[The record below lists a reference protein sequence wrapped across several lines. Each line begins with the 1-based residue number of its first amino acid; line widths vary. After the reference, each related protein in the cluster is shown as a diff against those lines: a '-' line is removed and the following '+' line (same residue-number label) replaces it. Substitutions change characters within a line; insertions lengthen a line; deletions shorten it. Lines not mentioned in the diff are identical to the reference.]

1 VLYPP
6 RGGKKMQESS
16 LILEK
21 IREDSEKEV
30 ERIIGEAKKKSEEII
45 KKSEKD
51 GKKRYEELIIQG
63 KKNAE
68 LEKQRIIANAR
79 LQAKKLILETKES
92 IIEKTFSL
100 AEKKLRDI
108 VSSDEYES
116 ILRKL
121 IEEAIS
127 SIPDKQL
134 QILCDERDREL
145 LRKIIKEFPGVE
157 LSEENISTI
166 GGIIVK
172 SKDGRIQVDNTFE
185 TRIERM
191 RNDLRVK
198 VARILFGGKE

>member
-1 VLYPP
+1 MLYPP

>member
-1 VLYPP
+1 
-6 RGGKKMQESS
+6 MQESS

-145 LRKIIKEFPGVE
+145 LRKIIKEFPRVE

-191 RNDLRVK
+191 KNDLRVK
-198 VARILFGGKE
+198 VARILFGGRE

>member
-1 VLYPP
+1 
-6 RGGKKMQESS
+6 MQESS

-45 KKSEKD
+45 KKSEKE
-51 GKKRYEELIIQG
+51 GKERYEELIIQG

-145 LRKIIKEFPGVE
+145 LRKIIKEFPRVE

>member
-1 VLYPP
+1 
-6 RGGKKMQESS
+6 MQESS

-100 AEKKLRDI
+100 AEKKLRDM
-108 VSSDEYES
+108 VSSDEYEN

-145 LRKIIKEFPGVE
+145 LRKIIKEFPRVE

-198 VARILFGGKE
+198 VARILFGGRE